1 MENLDQLISCSGDL
15 NHHLVAFAQGDDF
28 REVLSQALEDRFG
41 EVITGDEAEI
51 ANFFDYFI
59 LQHVLHDGRTVLD
72 HYMVVNGQVSVGY
85 ERCTGIRT
93 GWIISSQIAWQRN
106 MSALA
111 RFRASVHLQ
120 TFVCVLMDI
129 G

>member
-51 ANFFDYFI
+51 ANFFDYF
-59 LQHVLHDGRTVLD
+59 
-72 HYMVVNGQVSVGY
+72 
-85 ERCTGIRT
+85 
-93 GWIISSQIAWQRN
+93 N
-106 MSALA
+106 MSCTMVA
-111 RFRASVHLQ
+111 RCWA
-120 TFVCVLMDI
+120 I
-129 G
+129 IW